1 MGHRFLL
8 SGVVLAAGLF
18 MGTPSSWADMPAVN
32 ESEGA
37 GQQCEATPM
46 VMASADG
53 ENQAGGDGTAGSTD
67 VLERAVPRLAPGMPG
82 AVPALPRREFEQA
95 IVEGNRIMAKPGFT
109 ITVLPNGTGMLA
121 RKKNDPLG
129 TGIKCVCTGK
139 SASGSCKLVVTGG
152 STANCVSDT
161 CKNGFCGVE
170 LGGTRVFAR

>member
-1 MGHRFLL
+1 MGHRFSL
-8 SGVVLAAGLF
+8 SGVVLAAELL
-18 MGTPSSWADMPAVN
+18 MGTPSSWADMPAVS
-32 ESEGA
+32 ESQVA

-46 VMASADG
+46 LMAAADG
-53 ENQAGGDGTAGSTD
+53 QSQAGDGTAGSGN
-67 VLERAVPRLAPGMPG
+67 VQERAVPRLAPGIPG

-95 IVEGNRIMAKPGFT
+95 IVEGNRIMAKPGFS
-109 ITVLPNGTGMLA
+109 ITVLPNGTGLLA

-170 LGGTRVFAR
+170 LGGTRAFAQ